1 MFPVSTQP
9 ACHQCWTD
17 THISCSCLQA
27 VTGGKATYFG
37 SEVPFDLT
45 TITLIEIVS
54 FAIAEGARNEA
65 EKSKKIYPGF
75 DFAGLAKE
83 PAKFEELKLKEIKN
97 GR

>member
-1 MFPVSTQP
+1 M
-9 ACHQCWTD
+9 
-17 THISCSCLQA
+17 
-27 VTGGKATYFG
+27 TGGKATYFG